1 MIFKVPTFLSRSSS
15 MSQLVHTSEV
25 SFKNIAQGKM
35 VKLVHQFLYID
46 SSNSFYFT
54 TQASSQHE
62 ADHMNQAVTNHV
74 SRSAK
79 FLYQSINTESELN
92 DT

>member
-1 MIFKVPTFLSRSSS
+1 

-25 SFKNIAQGKM
+25 PFKNTAQGKR
-35 VKLVHQFLYID
+35 VKLAHQFLYID
-46 SSNSFYFT
+46 SFNSSYFT
-54 TQASSQHE
+54 IQASSQHE
-62 ADHMNQAVTNHV
+62 ADHKNQAATNHV

>member
-1 MIFKVPTFLSRSSS
+1 MFFKVPTFLSRNSL

-25 SFKNIAQGKM
+25 PCKNIAQGKWA
-35 VKLVHQFLYID
+35 KLVHQFLYTD
-46 SSNSFYFT
+46 SFNSSYFT

-62 ADHMNQAVTNHV
+62 VDHMNQAATNHV
-74 SRSAK
+74 SHSAK
-79 FLYQSINTESELN
+79 FLYQGINTESKLN

>member
-1 MIFKVPTFLSRSSS
+1 MIFKSLHFYPG

-25 SFKNIAQGKM
+25 PFKNIAQEKR

-46 SSNSFYFT
+46 SFNSSSFT

-62 ADHMNQAVTNHV
+62 ADHRNQAATNHV
-74 SRSAK
+74 SHSAK
-79 FLYQSINTESELN
+79 FLYQSINTESELS

>member
-1 MIFKVPTFLSRSSS
+1 

-25 SFKNIAQGKM
+25 PFKNIPQGKRA
-35 VKLVHQFLYID
+35 KSICQFLYID
-46 SSNSFYFT
+46 SSNSYF
-54 TQASSQHE
+54 TQASSQHA
-62 ADHMNQAVTNHV
+62 ADHTNQAVTNHV
-74 SRSAK
+74 SHSAK